1 MKNTEIIKNLELI
14 LECEATNYLESS
26 ERLFLMNILQKL
38 ETKNYELS
46 EISPSVGLLQFIRST
61 PGVLAPLVGQKSDS
75 HVTDN
80 LQVMKIDALSKD
92 DFEKTVKN
100 LTS

>member
-14 LECEATNYLESS
+14 LESEATNYLESS

-46 EISPSVGLLQFIRST
+46 ENEQILS
-61 PGVLAPLVGQKSDS
+61 
-75 HVTDN
+75 N
-80 LQVMKIDALSKD
+80 KIIKKYNRFS
-92 DFEKTVKN
+92 
-100 LTS
+100 S

>member
-14 LECEATNYLESS
+14 LESEARNYFESS

-46 EISPSVGLLQFIRST
+46 ENEQILS
-61 PGVLAPLVGQKSDS
+61 
-75 HVTDN
+75 N
-80 LQVMKIDALSKD
+80 KIIKKYNKFLS
-92 DFEKTVKN
+92 
-100 LTS
+100 

>member
-14 LECEATNYLESS
+14 LESEAVNYLESS

-46 EISPSVGLLQFIRST
+46 ENEQILS
-61 PGVLAPLVGQKSDS
+61 
-75 HVTDN
+75 N
-80 LQVMKIDALSKD
+80 KIIKKYNKFS
-92 DFEKTVKN
+92 N
-100 LTS
+100 

>member
-14 LECEATNYLESS
+14 LESEATNYLESS

-46 EISPSVGLLQFIRST
+46 ENEQILS
-61 PGVLAPLVGQKSDS
+61 
-75 HVTDN
+75 N
-80 LQVMKIDALSKD
+80 KIIKKYNK
-92 DFEKTVKN
+92 FFG
-100 LTS
+100 

>member
-14 LECEATNYLESS
+14 LESEAANYLESS

-46 EISPSVGLLQFIRST
+46 ENEQILS
-61 PGVLAPLVGQKSDS
+61 
-75 HVTDN
+75 N
-80 LQVMKIDALSKD
+80 KIIKKYNKFLG
-92 DFEKTVKN
+92 
-100 LTS
+100 

>member
-14 LECEATNYLESS
+14 LESEATNYLESS

-46 EISPSVGLLQFIRST
+46 ENEQI
-61 PGVLAPLVGQKSDS
+61 
-75 HVTDN
+75 
-80 LQVMKIDALSKD
+80 LSIIIIKKYNK
-92 DFEKTVKN
+92 F
-100 LTS
+100 LG